1 MRHDWGLLAGSLLG
15 LMVLCFSAAMPNTAR
30 AESTFRRL
38 EIAHTPVRWVPGS
51 PGDRIVLR
59 YAIADRDIVQA
70 GALNC
75 GSMRAPSSLLQR
87 SRLDH
92 AALEAALREATRRWQ
107 DAAQIAFEPAGS
119 IETADI
125 VVGEQAKPVGR
136 AYTNVTLAQQ
146 WSGPVR
152 PIVGAS
158 VCLNPDQPW
167 KIGFDGELTVYD
179 LVHTLTHEIGHAIGL
194 DHPAGRGHVMSFRY
208 DESRDGLSQG
218 DLLGAAALYGAR
230 TLPLP
235 LTEDIASRGPSRP
248 AARDSNAELGLK

>member
-1 MRHDWGLLAGSLLG
+1 VRHDWGLLAGSLLG
-15 LMVLCFSAAMPNTAR
+15 LMVTCCAAAMPSTAR
-30 AESTFRRL
+30 AEATFRRL
-38 EIAHTPVRWVPGS
+38 EIARTPVRWLPGF

-59 YAIADRDIVQA
+59 YAVADRDIVQP
-70 GALNC
+70 GAVNC
-75 GSMRAPSSLLQR
+75 SSMRAPTALLQR

-107 DAAQIAFEPAGS
+107 DAAEIAFEPAGS
-119 IETADI
+119 LETADI
-125 VVGEQAKPVGR
+125 VIGEQAKPVGR

-158 VCLNPDQPW
+158 VCLNPEQPW
-167 KIGFDGELTVYD
+167 KVGFDGELTVYD

-208 DESRDGLSQG
+208 DESRDGLSEG
-218 DLLGAAALYGAR
+218 DLLGAAALYGPRA
-230 TLPLP
+230 LPAP
-235 LTEDIASRGPSRP
+235 SPEDIAARGPSRP
-248 AARDSNAELGLK
+248 AARGSNAEFGLK